1 MDNLKNQIFEKLN
14 EDENEYIIN
23 LIDKL
28 DNINQ
33 YRRTYYQ
40 NNKTKIKNY
49 QKEYYNNNREQKKKA
64 MLQRY
69 YKKKIEEQQK
79 NLL

>member
-33 YRRTYYQ
+33 YRKNYYQ
-40 NNKTKIKNY
+40 KNKDKIKNY
-49 QKEYYNNNREQKKKA
+49 QKQYYSENREIKKKS

>member
-40 NNKTKIKNY
+40 NNKEKIKNY
-49 QKEYYNNNREQKKKA
+49 QKQYYSENREEKKKA